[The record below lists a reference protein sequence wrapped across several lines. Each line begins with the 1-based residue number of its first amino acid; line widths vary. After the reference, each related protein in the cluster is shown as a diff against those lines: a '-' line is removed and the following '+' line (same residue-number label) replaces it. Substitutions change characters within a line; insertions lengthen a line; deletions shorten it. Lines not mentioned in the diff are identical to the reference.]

1 MIRLLLRPPASC
13 VFFHLLLLLFFFLEI
28 CFHCRPASKIIIIII
43 KTNPQWA
50 LKRFYAPGSIW
61 WSWICVYIFSS
72 CSYFRESPSHC
83 RAASPLSAQRSSPQ
97 PSYETR
103 TKKKKKK
110 EKERNSFEAHK
121 DGRPVRAPLSL
132 PLLDLLFSLSLCNV
146 KTRLPRERAAGNLS
160 SADKVAFN
168 NTSLRFPSQ
177 NIKGGLRSPEPE
189 PDQIQGQT
197 STQSRLEIFL
207 SAANHHEVFDPHY
220 LFIIHI
226 KKCRK
231 HKKNIYIKN
240 GGKWHQT
247 RKNVCKSHFMCQI

>member
-1 MIRLLLRPPASC
+1 MA
-13 VFFHLLLLLFFFLEI
+13 LFGGVG
-28 CFHCRPASKIIIIII
+28 
-43 KTNPQWA
+43 
-50 LKRFYAPGSIW
+50 Y
-61 WSWICVYIFSS
+61 VYIFFLLAVISGKAPLTAEL
-72 CSYFRESPSHC
+72 RLLWAL
-83 RAASPLSAQRSSPQ
+83 RGVPLSLLMKQEQ
-97 PSYETR
+97 
-103 TKKKKKK
+103 KKK
-110 EKERNSFEAHK
+110 KERNSFEAHK

-197 STQSRLEIFL
+197 STQSRLEIVL
-207 SAANHHEVFDPHY
+207 SAAKHHEVFDPHY

-226 KKCRK
+226 KNAGNI
-231 HKKNIYIKN
+231 KK
-240 GGKWHQT
+240 
-247 RKNVCKSHFMCQI
+247 